1 MDSST
6 RESTDEHRSQTK
18 GSARTLS
25 VSSQIATMYERKDEI
40 VKMSRE
46 GTRTLQMSS
55 NLSRIIH
62 ESVEEEIFRRIT
74 SNLSL
79 VNMMIDKAQQSL
91 EHDDKNEVNPEQ
103 CIEFVFVFSQIGNAC
118 ERFAR
123 LINSINRRLGLEYL
137 ALSSSSSC
145 SFSSS
150 PSVRS
155 NSTKIPS
162 SSSYDIRGKSP
173 FKVIYDLMSAT
184 GRLLESID
192 CLSRTFGEDV
202 EVQKALLLT
211 SVERS
216 EISEGFHSLGAM
228 LGKTRKP
235 SKQDAQKE
243 SIPFFD

>member
-1 MDSST
+1 MQEMDSST
-6 RESTDEHRSQTK
+6 RESIDEHRSQTK

-91 EHDDKNEVNPEQ
+91 EHDDKNEVDPEQ

-137 ALSSSSSC
+137 A
-145 SFSSS
+145 
-150 PSVRS
+150 PS
-155 NSTKIPS
+155 PS

-216 EISEGFHSLGAM
+216 EISEGFHSLVAM